1 MCEGSGAQRFRSCRS
16 SRVSSQAWLWRLGA
30 RSNETGASLALT
42 GAPCSDGLCR
52 DMTGCDGHQSEGSDH
67 AHGHYIG

>member
-30 RSNETGASLALT
+30 RSKETGASLALT
-42 GAPCSDGLCR
+42 GAPCSDGL
-52 DMTGCDGHQSEGSDH
+52 
-67 AHGHYIG
+67 